1 MNKNEIVPKIDE
13 KKERTKELIES
24 SRLDYEFYLM
34 LVLSTV
40 IVSLGLLLNNI
51 PIIIGG
57 MLITP
62 LLSPLLTTALGI
74 VVADKKV
81 LWWSVKII
89 LKSIG
94 VILLV
99 SLIMTIITPDKALTE
114 EISSRTFINLSFFYV
129 AIASGI
135 AAAFAWARKELSVIL
150 PGVAIAV
157 AILPP
162 FATIAI
168 GIGMWDVSI
177 VIGALQSSVANLIG
191 IVISAVVVFALL
203 GFYRV
208 RTVAMQKVAVEER
221 KEENKNK

>member
-1 MNKNEIVPKIDE
+1 MAKNNIVPKIEE
-13 KKERTKELIES
+13 KKSRTRELIES
-24 SRLDYEFYLM
+24 SALTYEFYLM

-40 IVSLGLLLNNI
+40 IVSLGLLLNNV

-94 VILLV
+94 VILAV
-99 SLIMTIITPDKALTE
+99 SLIMTIITPDKAITE
-114 EISSRTFINLSFFYV
+114 EVSSRTFINLSFFYV

-135 AAAFAWARKELSVIL
+135 AAAFAWAKRELSEIL

-168 GIGMWDVSI
+168 GIGMWDI
-177 VIGALQSSVANLIG
+177 NIIIGALQSSIANLIG
-191 IVISAVVVFALL
+191 IVISAVVVFSLL

-208 RTVAMQKVAVEER
+208 RAVAKEKVAREEK
-221 KEENKNK
+221 KEEKKNK

>member
-1 MNKNEIVPKIDE
+1 MNQNNIVPKIEE
-13 KKERTKELIES
+13 KKARTKELIES
-24 SRLDYEFYLM
+24 SRLDYDFYLM
-34 LVLSTV
+34 LVLSTI

-74 VVADKKV
+74 VVADKNV
-81 LWWSVKII
+81 LWWSIKII
-89 LKSIG
+89 LKSVG

-135 AAAFAWARKELSVIL
+135 AAAFAWAEKQLSAIL

-168 GIGMWDVSI
+168 GIGIWDFNI
-177 VIGALQSSVANLIG
+177 VIGALQSSIANMIG

-208 RTVAMQKVAVEER
+208 RTVAKQKVAREEK
-221 KEENKNK
+221 KEEKKKK